1 MNFNMISIY
10 FNMILYYDCIWIP
23 ILISSASLWNWH
35 WGPWRRWT
43 LWKWRV
49 FLVCSS
55 WWLATQPQELSTSWA
70 SWWRMSVWLKFCGTH
85 PQSSCHSTFH
95 HLSLHRILELQHH
108 TFHLLVIQD
117 EAFACDRMIQDDC
130 PCSLSKAL
138 ERKGRCNMLKANES
152 KQNKSWNNT
161 AELQH
166 VNPICFT
173 FPSDSDIILLGH
185 AFGLSQTTSLSSIYK
200 LCGSMIAGTKFST
213 TQPNLSAG
221 GC

>member
-1 MNFNMISIY
+1 MVSIYRPLVTMYPAMLRGTDIALKSLNVLLGLECLAADWSFLSPLCCPFRFCPGWMFVLHDFQYDFNMISIY
-10 FNMILYYDCIWIP
+10 FNMILYSDCIWIP

-117 EAFACDRMIQDDC
+117 EAFQCLWIWQDDTGW
-130 PCSLSKAL
+130 LSMKPFQSPRWKEPSCVA
-138 ERKGRCNMLKANES
+138 
-152 KQNKSWNNT
+152 T
-161 AELQH
+161 A
-166 VNPICFT
+166 
-173 FPSDSDIILLGH
+173 
-185 AFGLSQTTSLSSIYK
+185 
-200 LCGSMIAGTKFST
+200 
-213 TQPNLSAG
+213 
-221 GC
+221 